1 MKTIEIK
8 DFIVIKIL
16 ELNEE
21 QSVCFVDSYNEKYF
35 YRDDNNRIYAH
46 QSTYIFYYHLYFQ
59 KAKIIYRGHLDA
71 LEKAIYKLHKQLTLK
86 IDRAKKEAF
95 KIIDIP
101 NFITIKIVEINN
113 IDCTYYV
120 ESYSDEYFYADEDN
134 FLKTY
139 TRDRIS
145 FTLTL
150 DIPFTIDNINV
161 EHLEN
166 EIYRLHKELTKG
178 KIPRSERKKPYYAIA
193 PDFTLRR
200 FTELYDN
207 LDNRH
212 YRACNYFTSES
223 QAREFASKMQEY
235 LMELWKEE
243 MEKK

>member
-21 QSVCFVDSYNEKYF
+21 QSACFVDSYNEKYF

-120 ESYSDEYFYADEDN
+120 ESYSDEYFYIDEDN
-134 FLKTY
+134 LLETY
-139 TRDRIS
+139 TCYNIS
-145 FTLTL
+145 HPLSI
-150 DIPFTIDNINV
+150 DIPTTISV
-161 EHLEN
+161 FGLKRLEKAIKN
-166 EIYRLHKELTKG
+166 LHKKLKKDEIPIIDKG
-178 KIPRSERKKPYYAIA
+178 E
-193 PDFTLRR
+193 
-200 FTELYDN
+200 
-207 LDNRH
+207 
-212 YRACNYFTSES
+212 
-223 QAREFASKMQEY
+223 
-235 LMELWKEE
+235 
-243 MEKK
+243 